1 MEHLGE
7 YRKREKAFAKAQCIK
22 CHRCGASSETLGP
35 DLTTVAKRFQRK
47 EMLESIVYPS
57 HNISDQYAAQ
67 VATSQDRSF
76 LGQVIPR
83 GSLGVTLLLSDGEK
97 LELSQSDI
105 DDIQPSFQSS
115 MPSELLNALS
125 LQQVADLFA
134 YLKQDHSINMA
145 EKDRAPIR

>member
-1 MEHLGE
+1 
-7 YRKREKAFAKAQCIK
+7 
-22 CHRCGASSETLGP
+22 
-35 DLTTVAKRFQRK
+35 
-47 EMLESIVYPS
+47 MLESIVYPS

-67 VATSQDRSF
+67 VATSRDRSF

-83 GSLGVTLLLSDGEK
+83 GSLEVTLLLSDGEK

-105 DDIQPSFQSS
+105 DDIQPNFQSS

-125 LQQVADLFA
+125 LQQIADLFA
-134 YLKQDHSINMA
+134 SLEQDHSINIA